1 MSIMDRFRKRN
12 EKFARDFDKGD
23 KTLPP
28 AQRLVVLTCM
38 DARLHPETFLGLDIG
53 DAHVIRNA
61 GGRASDD
68 ALRSLII
75 SRRLLGTEEYAR
87 HRQGRLQHGLLP
99 FSDVEES
106 VRDDVRRIRDDPF
119 IPEGVEVSGWV
130 YDVKN
135 GKVREVVPPGR

>member
-28 AQRLVVLTCM
+28 AQRLVALTCK

-61 GGRASDD
+61 GARPTTRFAPSSSPAASSEQRSTSDTGRGASHMDF
-68 ALRSLII
+68 
-75 SRRLLGTEEYAR
+75 
-87 HRQGRLQHGLLP
+87 LP
-99 FSDVEES
+99 FSDVEER

-119 IPEGVEVSGWV
+119 IPAGVEVSGWDN
-130 YDVKN
+130 DVKTER
-135 GKVREVVPPGR
+135 VREVVPAGR